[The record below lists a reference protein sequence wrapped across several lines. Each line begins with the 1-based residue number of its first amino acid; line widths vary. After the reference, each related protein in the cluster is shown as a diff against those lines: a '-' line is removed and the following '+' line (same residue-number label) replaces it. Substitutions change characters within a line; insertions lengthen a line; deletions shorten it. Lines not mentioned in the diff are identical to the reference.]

1 MNFDSDKTV
10 TANAVQALQ
19 DYILKNDLKPGDSLP
34 TEAEFCE
41 LFSVSRGMIREAL
54 QYFRTLGIIESRPR
68 KGMTIKSF
76 LPNNLFGPYLPFCR
90 HDADRTAICEMRII
104 VDLGMTCLL
113 IKNATKKDLLEL
125 NDIANAIENADL
137 QKICN
142 LDLKFHRKLLAIA
155 NNRFLNC
162 LEPFII
168 DYFEKMSNPNQ
179 QYYQNPE
186 KYRLSEKEKHLAMI
200 EAIKNRDEELLRQL
214 LKSHYSV
221 IESNND

>member
-1 MNFDSDKTV
+1 MDFDSDKTV

-34 TEAEFCE
+34 TETEFCE

-90 HDADRTAICEMRII
+90 HVDDRAAICEMRII
-104 VDLGMTCLL
+104 VDLGMIHFLVKST
-113 IKNATKKDLLEL
+113 TTKDLLEL
-125 NDIANAIENADL
+125 SAIAKAMGKAEL
-137 QKICN
+137 PEICS

-155 NNRFLNC
+155 DNRFLNC

-168 DYFEKMSNPNQ
+168 DYFEAISNPNQ
-179 QYYQNPE
+179 QYYRNPE
-186 KYRLSEKEKHLAMI
+186 KYRESEKNKHLAI
-200 EAIKNRDEELLRQL
+200 ADAIKNHDEELLKQL
-214 LKSHYSV
+214 FKSHYNRS
-221 IESNND
+221 

>member
-34 TEAEFCE
+34 TEAEFCG

-76 LPNNLFGPYLPFCR
+76 LPDNLFGPYLPFCR
-90 HDADRTAICEMRII
+90 HSEDRAAICEMRVI
-104 VDLGMTCLL
+104 VDLGITHLL
-113 IKNATKKDLLEL
+113 VKNATKKDLLEL
-125 NDIANAIENADL
+125 SDIAKAMGKSEL
-137 QKICN
+137 PEICS

-155 NNRFLNC
+155 GNRFLSC

-168 DYFEKMSNPNQ
+168 DYFEAISNPNP

-186 KYRLSEKEKHLAMI
+186 KYRAAEKSKHLAMI
-200 EAIKNRDEELLRQL
+200 EAIKNHDEGLLRKL
-214 LKSHYSV
+214 LKNHYS
-221 IESNND
+221 IADNIK

>member
-76 LPNNLFGPYLPFCR
+76 LPDNLFGPFLPFCR
-90 HDADRTAICEMRII
+90 HSEDRAAICEMRVII
-104 VDLGMTCLL
+104 DLGMTHLL
-113 IKNATKKDLLEL
+113 IKNAAKGDLLEL
-125 NDIANAIENADL
+125 SDIAMAMGDAEL
-137 QKICN
+137 EEICR

-168 DYFEKMSNPNQ
+168 DYFEAISNPNQ

-186 KYRLSEKEKHLAMI
+186 KYREGEKSKHLAMI
-200 EAIKNRDEELLRQL
+200 EAVRNHDEELLRRL
-214 LKSHYSV
+214 LKTHYS
-221 IESNND
+221 IANDN

>member
-34 TEAEFCE
+34 TEAEFCG

-68 KGMTIKSF
+68 KGMRIKSF
-76 LPNNLFGPYLPFCR
+76 LPENLFGPYLPFCR
-90 HDADRTAICEMRII
+90 HSEDRSAICEMRVI
-104 VDLGMTCLL
+104 VDLGMTHLL
-113 IKNATKKDLLEL
+113 IRNATKEDLLEL
-125 NDIANAIENADL
+125 GDIAKTMGEADL
-137 QKICN
+137 PEICR
-142 LDLKFHRKLLAIA
+142 LDLKFHRKLLAVA
-155 NNRFLNC
+155 NNRFLSC

-179 QYYQNPE
+179 KYYQNPE
-186 KYRLSEKEKHLAMI
+186 KYRASEKSKHLAMLD
-200 EAIKNRDEELLRQL
+200 AIKDRNEELLRKL
-214 LKSHYSV
+214 LKNHYSV
-221 IESNND
+221 TNND

>member
-76 LPNNLFGPYLPFCR
+76 LPANLFGPYLPFCR
-90 HDADRTAICEMRII
+90 HADDRAAICEMRII
-104 VDLGMTCLL
+104 VDLGMTHLL
-113 IKNATKKDLLEL
+113 VKNAVKKDLLEL
-125 NDIANAIENADL
+125 SDIAKAMNKADL
-137 QKICN
+137 PEICS
-142 LDLKFHRKLLAIA
+142 LDLRFHRKLLAIA

-168 DYFEKMSNPNQ
+168 DYFEKMNNPNQ

-186 KYRLSEKEKHLAMI
+186 KYRVSEKDKHLAMI
-200 EAIKNRDEELLRQL
+200 EAIKKHDEELLGKL
-214 LKSHYSV
+214 LKSHYAIISD
-221 IESNND
+221 N